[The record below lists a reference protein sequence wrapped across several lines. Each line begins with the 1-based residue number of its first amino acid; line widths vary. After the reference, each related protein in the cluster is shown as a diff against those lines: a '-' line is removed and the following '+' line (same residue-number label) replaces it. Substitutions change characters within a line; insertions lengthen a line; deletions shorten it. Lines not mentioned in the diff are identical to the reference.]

1 MGPKVGFAVEDVRI
15 RSCPVTRKEG
25 VTSMIQLRTCA
36 RVGGGALAAAVLV
49 LSAYYVSIRAHVLTP
64 SATKTGE
71 LLQSER
77 FGKLG
82 G

>member
-1 MGPKVGFAVEDVRI
+1 
-15 RSCPVTRKEG
+15 
-25 VTSMIQLRTCA
+25 MIQLRTCA

>member
-1 MGPKVGFAVEDVRI
+1 VEDVK
-15 RSCPVTRKEG
+15 SDLALYRKEG
-25 VTSMIQLRTCA
+25 VTSMIQCEPVRESERRTC
-36 RVGGGALAAAVLV
+36 AAVLV

-71 LLQSER
+71 LLSLSA